1 MIIMTQ
7 QDEHTIEAEDTILLA
22 LWKMCI
28 FKHSIYIL
36 HLAIQFYLTK
46 AVHKREKI
54 PKLEWFV
61 LCIFLG
67 TPPPGPDSY
76 LLKYHLS
83 FSMKHLFFAHQ
94 RLSSLTIPW
103 PRAISKM
110 FPKLGSALIFV
121 S

>member
-54 PKLEWFV
+54 PKLEWLVFFYKV
-61 LCIFLG
+61 LG
-67 TPPPGPDSY
+67 TPPPGSPVY
-76 LLKYHLS
+76 FLKYTFPLS
-83 FSMKHLFFAHQ
+83 
-94 RLSSLTIPW
+94 
-103 PRAISKM
+103 
-110 FPKLGSALIFV
+110 
-121 S
+121 